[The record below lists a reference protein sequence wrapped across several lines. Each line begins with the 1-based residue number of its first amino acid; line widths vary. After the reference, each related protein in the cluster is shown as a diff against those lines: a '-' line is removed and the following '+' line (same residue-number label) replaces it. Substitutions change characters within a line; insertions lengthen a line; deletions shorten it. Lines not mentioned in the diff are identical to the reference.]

1 MTGGTGRRTPPA
13 EPEPTATGLLVGRW
27 KVRGVLASGSFS
39 SVYTARR
46 ATEDARFPDVAALKI
61 LPTGTHTP
69 RHAQYLRELAASE
82 VELLGKL
89 RSPRLIR
96 MYEVVTVDAPDR
108 PGLDGATAV
117 VLEKAEGSLGTL
129 LTRNLPPRAAENIL
143 AQVCEGLLHLHHAG
157 WVHGDLKPANVLIMK
172 DGTVRLADFNLAA
185 EMVGTHAYTPAFG
198 TLDYTPP
205 ELVWSEIGDRG
216 RAIRPSTDV
225 WAFGVLTHLVLTGSL
240 PLPGGTAAARRDAL
254 VRYARGSEPLRLS
267 PDLPEAWRPIVID
280 CLSPTHEER
289 ATHDAASLLRRIER
303 ITGLSRA
310 PRLPRLRPRR
320 WQRPAMAAAAVATA
334 MLGVT
339 AYLAWDDGPTYGYH
353 RCPVGSVCFFSA
365 PNGTGEMCSW
375 IGDDPNWLTGKETC
389 GWTRE
394 QPVRSIFNNNQE
406 TTANHDV
413 AYYRG
418 TNFTP
423 AGYDLSRPTQRT
435 GCTGVN
441 QQGNLAGTY
450 APLSHRW
457 VEHC

>member
-1 MTGGTGRRTPPA
+1 MTGGTLPR
-13 EPEPTATGLLVGRW
+13 EPVPTATGLRVGRW

-46 ATEDARFPDVAALKI
+46 ATGDTRFPDVAALKI

-69 RHAQYLRELAASE
+69 RHAQYLRELATGE
-82 VELLGKL
+82 VKLLGKL

-117 VLEKAEGSLGTL
+117 VLEQAEGSLDTL
-129 LTRNLPPRAAENIL
+129 LTRRLPPPAAENVL

-157 WVHGDLKPANVLIMK
+157 WVHGDLKPANVLLMK

-185 EMVGTHAYTPAFG
+185 ELAGTHAYTPAFG

-205 ELVWSEIGDRG
+205 ELVWSEVGERG
-216 RAIRPSTDV
+216 RVIRPSTDI
-225 WAFGVLTHLVLTGSL
+225 WAFGVLAHLVLTGSL

-254 VRYARGSEPLRLS
+254 VRYARGREPLRLS
-267 PDLPEAWRPIVID
+267 PDLPEAWRPIVTD
-280 CLSPTHEER
+280 CLAPTHEQR
-289 ATHDAASLLRRIER
+289 AAHDAASLLRRIER
-303 ITGLSRA
+303 ITGRARA

-320 WQRPAMAAAAVATA
+320 WRRPATAAAAIATA
-334 MLGVT
+334 ALVVT
-339 AYLAWDDGPTYGYH
+339 AYLAGDEGPAYGYH
-353 RCPVGSVCFFSA
+353 RCPVGSVCFFSES
-365 PNGTGEMCSW
+365 NGTGEMCSW
-375 IGDDPNWLTGKETC
+375 TGDDPDWLAGAETC
-389 GWTRE
+389 WWTRE
-394 QPVRSIFNNNQE
+394 QPVRSVFNNNQE
-406 TTANHDV
+406 RTEHHDV

-418 TNFTP
+418 AGFTP
-423 AGYDLSRPTQRT
+423 VGYDLSRPTRRT

-457 VEHC
+457 VAHC